1 MNWLPPQAWPMAITY
16 SRMVLAIPVVLCL
29 IPQTIEFNILAVVI
43 FVIGSISDYYD
54 GYFAR
59 KYNAITNLGKF
70 MDPIADKIL
79 VSSVLVMLLVIQKV
93 DPWMVILILARDT
106 FIGGVRSV
114 AAADN
119 IVIDAKPT
127 GKWKT
132 GLQMGAIP
140 VLMLGWDPFG
150 LPLMKLAYGIL
161 WITVILSL
169 LSGAEYFQAYLKS
182 RKS

>member
-1 MNWLPPQAWPMAITY
+1 MAITY
-16 SRMVLAIPVVLCL
+16 SRMVLSIPVVLCL
-29 IPQTIEFNILAVVI
+29 IPGTFAYNIAAVVI
-43 FVIGSISDYYD
+43 FVIASISDYYD
-54 GYFAR
+54 GYLAR

-79 VSSVLVMLLVIQKV
+79 VSSVLVMLLVIQRV

-140 VLMLGWDPFG
+140 VLMLNWNP
-150 LPLMKLAYGIL
+150 YGIPLIQISYGLL
-161 WITVILSL
+161 WVTVILSL
-169 LSGAEYFQAYLKS
+169 VSGIQYFQAYLES
-182 RKS
+182 RKN